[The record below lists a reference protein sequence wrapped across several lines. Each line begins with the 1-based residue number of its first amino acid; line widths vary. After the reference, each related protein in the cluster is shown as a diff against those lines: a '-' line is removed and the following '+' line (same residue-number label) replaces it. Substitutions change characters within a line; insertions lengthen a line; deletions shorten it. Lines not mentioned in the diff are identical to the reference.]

1 MSAFTSFDSDPI
13 DSVGVGASNFT
24 RNAVI
29 AATALTAGT
38 VGAWCVI
45 APAVSQTVN
54 VVAAGVLLQAA
65 SSKLKGQGPSPQSN

>member
-1 MSAFTSFDSDPI
+1 MSAFTSFTSDPI
-13 DSVGVGASNFT
+13 DSVGAGAPNFT

-38 VGAWCVI
+38 VGAWCVV

-54 VVAAGVLLQAA
+54 VLAAGVLLQAA
-65 SSKLKGQGPSPQSN
+65 STKLKLNSSHS